1 MIQFHLSQP
10 DNMLHRARR
19 TVYSAVAASLAADRP
34 LRGALFWEWEPDA
47 GSRGE
52 RAIAIGDTAWE

>member
-1 MIQFHLSQP
+1 VWSQP
-10 DNMLHRARR
+10 DNVLHDMNR
-19 TVYSAVAASLAADRP
+19 TAYRAVADSLAADRP
-34 LRGALFWEWEPDA
+34 LRGALFWEWKPDA